1 MHPLLTFPPGL
12 RVLGNILPDY
22 SQLRDIMYQ
31 GETGINHR
39 HWRTGEAL
47 GISES
52 PHTAPEYREGRTHRV
67 PLHELLLSHVE
78 PGTIRYGKHVV
89 RADVSGTPGRGST
102 ALTFADGEVV
112 HADLV
117 VAADGIY
124 SVCSLAKRPDRS

>member
-1 MHPLLTFPPGL
+1 
-12 RVLGNILPDY
+12 
-22 SQLRDIMYQ
+22 MYQ

-78 PGTIRYGKHVV
+78 PETIRYGKHVV

-102 ALTFADGEVV
+102 ALTLADGEVV

-124 SVCSLAKRPDRS
+124 SVRSSVKTTGLKLTIPRNSVGNISPSPSRRTEV